1 MTLVERRQ
9 VMRTAAVGMAG
20 LAGGQVFGMAT
31 GSAGATGAGG
41 GHGRPGL
48 GVRLVFLSHVN
59 DPATTTL
66 YPGDP
71 EFELEVMTTI
81 PADGYYMQYIR
92 EGEHTGSHWGAPA
105 HFQEGGR
112 TADQLDADD
121 LLLPAVK
128 VDVRRQ
134 AAADADYG
142 VSVADL
148 RAWERRHGRMPGGA
162 AVVLWTGWEAKWGTD
177 AYANLDADGVIH
189 QPGFLLEAA
198 EWLVERGV
206 LGERGAL
213 GSDTFGPDRGIDSDY
228 GVSVALY
235 DRRRIS
241 LENMTNLAALPTTGA
256 HVLVGSPINKAGSGA
271 PATIFGVLPS

>member
-1 MTLVERRQ
+1 
-9 VMRTAAVGMAG
+9 MRTAAAGMAG
-20 LAGGQVFGMAT
+20 LAGGQVFGMGT

-81 PADGYYMQYIR
+81 PADGYYMQYVR

-148 RAWERRHGRMPGGA
+148 RAWERRHGRMPAGA

-213 GSDTFGPDRGIDSDY
+213 GSDTFGARPGHRQRLRRLGR
-228 GVSVALY
+228 AL
-235 DRRRIS
+235 RP
-241 LENMTNLAALPTTGA
+241 AAHQPREHDQPGRPA
-256 HVLVGSPINKAGSGA
+256 DEGRPRAGGEPINKAGSGA
-271 PATIFGVLPS
+271 PATIFGLLPS